1 MGRTLSF
8 IFIALLSGSAVQA
21 QTPADQ
27 LRALEAEVRSGNPTF
42 AGFSAQR
49 GASFFRTTQ
58 GGDWSCA
65 TCHTDDPRRGG
76 KHTVTGKAIEPLAPA
91 TNPARFTDAAKT
103 DKWFR
108 RNCKDVLK
116 RECSAQEKGD
126 VVAYLV
132 ALKP

>member
-27 LRALEAEVRSGNPTF
+27 LRALEAEARSGNPAF
-42 AGFSAQR
+42 AGFSTQR

-76 KHTVTGKAIEPLAPA
+76 KHTVTGKPIEPLAPA

>member
-1 MGRTLSF
+1 MGRTLTLTTL
-8 IFIALLSGSAVQA
+8 ALLAGAAAQA

-27 LRALEAEVRSGNPTF
+27 LRALEAQARSGNPAF
-42 AGFSAQR
+42 AGFSEQR

-65 TCHTDDPRRGG
+65 TCHTDDPRRAG
-76 KHTVTGKAIEPLAPA
+76 KHTAA
-91 TNPARFTDAAKT
+91 NPARFTDAAKT

-126 VVAYLV
+126 VVAYLLT
-132 ALKP
+132 LK